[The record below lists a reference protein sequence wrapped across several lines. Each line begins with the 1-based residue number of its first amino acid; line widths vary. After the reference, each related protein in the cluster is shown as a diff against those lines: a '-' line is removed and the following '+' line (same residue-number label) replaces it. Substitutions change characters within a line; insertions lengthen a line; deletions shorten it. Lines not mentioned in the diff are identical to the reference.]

1 VSAASVLTRVA
12 RWSLLGPPCARPP
25 ISSAACAL
33 LALAARSDGVTRE
46 AYDRATDSGE
56 LVITLSL
63 WAAIHAL
70 ARPTSRSTDAR

>member
-1 VSAASVLTRVA
+1 L
-12 RWSLLGPPCARPP
+12 
-25 ISSAACAL
+25 AL